1 MVVLSRTNPRHGC
14 EKEYL
19 NRYCSIEELSD
30 SPVRSD
36 TKERGD
42 YSDAEMAFVYRVES
56 ILDSDYF
63 LKAEVD
69 LGTISHGLPILTTK
83 EKGIVRVTIDPDGQT
98 MSLVLGVYEGDIV
111 AFGSVVKDF
120 VRNIVFPSISLYVPS
135 SSRQGAEAFLR
146 TIQKPREVFEYEETD
161 REDLRQVWS
170 DYRDGVIS
178 MDQAVQQSM
187 EAVRTGV
194 QVVDSNAMASI
205 QEVVPDVA
213 QNEAIFRTAA
223 TPRAPLLLEAIP
235 AISRTEIP
243 CDAKVLTIDSADAAL
258 QGYRCFLEITEQ
270 ARQERAAFF
279 FQPHKT
285 SVVWGGQRVMFI
297 LLHHSE
303 RFGLYYDL
311 QTQGTLSTEGGGGP
325 YPTCSIVL
333 KDSIYLPI
341 PEPIASRFVPKTGER
356 KRFHVRHD
364 ILRVSEGG
372 T

>member
-285 SVVWGGQRVMFI
+285 SVVWGGGR
-297 LLHHSE
+297 E
-303 RFGLYYDL
+303 
-311 QTQGTLSTEGGGGP
+311 
-325 YPTCSIVL
+325 
-333 KDSIYLPI
+333 
-341 PEPIASRFVPKTGER
+341 
-356 KRFHVRHD
+356 
-364 ILRVSEGG
+364 
-372 T
+372 